1 MCRAVSLKSALCG
14 CDHTVS
20 TKQPSARWRV
30 SHVTG
35 NIAGVVY
42 AGGKFFQIHYLENE
56 WVKIT
61 DQRPTNSLTS
71 SSCLSTF
78 RTSCVFSSEREKEE
92 NILISGWR
100 SCASWQQPD
109 SPATTREQI
118 KTSLHLKIYLHI
130 LNAQRSIFDVS
141 YFSMCKRLC

>member
-1 MCRAVSLKSALCG
+1 MCRVVSLKSALCG

-20 TKQPSARWRV
+20 TEQPSARWRV
-30 SHVTG
+30 SHVNS

-42 AGGKFFQIHYLENE
+42 AGGKFLQIHYLENE
-56 WVKIT
+56 RVEIT

-78 RTSCVFSSEREKEE
+78 RTSCVFSSERQKEE

-100 SCASWQQPD
+100 SCASWQQPN
-109 SPATTREQI
+109 SPATAREQI
-118 KTSLHLKIYLHI
+118 KTRLHLKIYLHI

-141 YFSMCKRLC
+141 YFSTCKRLC